1 MPPFVTTL
9 IERIGG
15 PRRALIA
22 LAGLGSA
29 VVVLLL
35 ANWAATPTM
44 VPAYANL
51 PVEQAAR
58 LDDELTKAAIPHE
71 LVKGGTEILV
81 ASTDIARSQVAL
93 AKAGVL
99 GRKTAGFEL
108 FDQQSWGMTDF
119 TQRIQYRRALEGEL
133 EATIG
138 EMRGVER
145 AEVSLALNETATYR
159 RPTDTPPRASVVLA
173 LTSGTTPTPDVV
185 QGIQHLVASSVGV
198 VTAERVVVLDDVGR
212 MLSLPDDAAGIAGTS
227 SRQQGVQKEV
237 EHSLREKAQAIM
249 DRAVGPGNATV
260 TVTAAISFDKVQRT
274 SSVVDPDRQAIS
286 TEQKAEIVPGAEG
299 GAGSTNVA
307 TAFEN
312 TKTVETFEGAIGSV
326 RRLDVAVLVNH
337 KLVPLVDSTAA
348 AGTAAAG
355 TAAAGTAAA
364 ERADSTAARDSV
376 LVPAPRS
383 AEELA
388 SLERLVRTA
397 VGADSAR
404 GDQVSVVNMPFAPTV
419 RAEAEP
425 APSLLAT
432 FERYQRPALSALGL
446 LLAAVIGVLTLRAL
460 KPPVPV
466 AAPASAPP
474 LLAAAA
480 TAAAASPAS
489 TPLLEA
495 GGGGGGAVLVQ
506 KAAPTF
512 RVEVGNTVLRDQT
525 VQVIE
530 KDPDDAARLF
540 RVWLREG

>member
-404 GDQVSVVNMPFAPTV
+404 GDQVSVVNMPFAPTARV
-419 RAEAEP
+419 EGEP
-425 APSLLAT
+425 PPTLLAT
-432 FERYQRPALSALGL
+432 LERYQRPATNVLGL
-446 LLAAVIGVLTLRAL
+446 LLATVIGLMTLRAL

-466 AAPASAPP
+466 VVPPSAPT
-474 LLAAAA
+474 LLS
-480 TAAAASPAS
+480 AAASPA
-489 TPLLEA
+489 
-495 GGGGGGAVLVQ
+495 GGGAILVS
-506 KAAPTF
+506 KSAPTF
-512 RVEVGNTVLRDQT
+512 QVEVGDTVLRDQT
-525 VQVIE
+525 VQLIE
-530 KDPDDAARLF
+530 KNPDDAARLF
-540 RVWLREG
+540 RVWLREGDPR

>member
-22 LAGLGSA
+22 FAGLGSA

-35 ANWAATPTM
+35 ANWASKPTM

-173 LTSGTTPTPDVV
+173 LTSGMTPTPDVV

-198 VTAERVVVLDDVGR
+198 VAAERVVVLDDVGR
-212 MLSLPDDAAGIAGTS
+212 MLSVPDDASGLAGAS

-237 EHSLREKAQAIM
+237 EISLREKAQAIM

-274 SSVVDPDRQAIS
+274 SSIVDPDRQAIS

-337 KLVPLVDSTAA
+337 KLVPLADSTAA
-348 AGTAAAG
+348 AGTAAPAP
-355 TAAAGTAAA
+355 
-364 ERADSTAARDSV
+364 ADSAVVRDSV

-397 VGADSAR
+397 VGADSTR
-404 GDQVSVVNMPFAPTV
+404 GDQVSVVNMPFAPTT

-432 FERYQRPALSALGL
+432 VERYQRPALSALGL
-446 LLAAVIGVLTLRAL
+446 LLAAAIGLLTLRAL
-460 KPPVPV
+460 RPPVPV
-466 AAPASAPP
+466 VAPTIAAASAPA
-474 LLAAAA
+474 LLEAAA
-480 TAAAASPAS
+480 TAMPTGG

-495 GGGGGGAVLVQ
+495 VATGGGAVLVQ

-540 RVWLREG
+540 RVWLREA

>member
-1 MPPFVTTL
+1 MPTFVTSL
-9 IERIGG
+9 IEKIGG

-22 LAGLGSA
+22 LAGLGAA

-35 ANWAATPTM
+35 ANWASKPTM

-99 GRKTAGFEL
+99 GRKTPGLEL

-133 EATIG
+133 ESTIG
-138 EMRGVER
+138 EMRGVEK
-145 AEVSLALNETATYR
+145 ADVSLALNETATYR

-173 LTSGTTPTPDVV
+173 LKSGMTPTPDVV

-198 VTAERVVVLDDVGR
+198 VAAERVVVLDDVGR
-212 MLSLPDDAAGIAGTS
+212 MLSNPEDGGSATGAS
-227 SRQQGVQKEV
+227 SRQHGVQKDIES
-237 EHSLREKAQAIM
+237 SLREKAQAIM
-249 DRAVGPGNATV
+249 DRAVGPGNSTV

-274 SSVVDPDRQAIS
+274 SSLVDPDRQAIS
-286 TEQKAEIVPGAEG
+286 TEQTAEIVPGAEG
-299 GAGSTNVA
+299 GAGSTNKA
-307 TAFEN
+307 TAFDN
-312 TKTVETFEGAIGSV
+312 SKTVETFEGAVGGIK
-326 RRLDVAVLVNH
+326 RLDVAVLVNH
-337 KLVPLVDSTAA
+337 KLVPLGDSAAA
-348 AGTAAAG
+348 AGAAGAAAPV
-355 TAAAGTAAA
+355 A
-364 ERADSTAARDSV
+364 ADSATIRDSV
-376 LVPAPRS
+376 LVPTPRS

-388 SLERLVRTA
+388 NLERLVRTA

-404 GDQVSVVNMPFAPTV
+404 GDQVSVINMNFAPPTPV
-419 RAEAEP
+419 EAEAP
-425 APSLLAT
+425 PSLLAT
-432 FERYQRPALSALGL
+432 VERYQRPATSALGL
-446 LLAAVIGVLTLRAL
+446 LLAAVIGILTLRAL
-460 KPPVPV
+460 KQPAPRMV
-466 AAPASAPP
+466 AAAGAAGTPSLVLPTPGAPGATPA
-474 LLAAAA
+474 
-480 TAAAASPAS
+480 
-489 TPLLEA
+489 LEA
-495 GGGGGGAVLVQ
+495 GGGGGAVLVK

-512 RVEVGNTVLRDQT
+512 QVEVGNTVLRDQT

-530 KDPDDAARLF
+530 GNPDDAARLF